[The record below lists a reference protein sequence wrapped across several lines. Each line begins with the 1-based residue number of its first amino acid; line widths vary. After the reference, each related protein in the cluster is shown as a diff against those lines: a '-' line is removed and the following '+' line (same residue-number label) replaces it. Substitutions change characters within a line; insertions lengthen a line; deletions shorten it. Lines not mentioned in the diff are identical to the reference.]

1 MAVSRSCWRAA
12 VAVVSVATTGA
23 VAAASPFRLG
33 GRPNV
38 TLGVATITSDP
49 AAVALYERLA
59 ERLWAAALKG
69 EAAAAR
75 LRMLAG

>member
-1 MAVSRSCWRAA
+1 VLEHAPPSQTFQILSGRG
-12 VAVVSVATTGA
+12 GA

-75 LRMLAG
+75 LRALAG